1 MEASARPKE
10 QFRVLR
16 AQRGG
21 YDAIMFDVQLQVIN
35 TSALVWAQSFSDEQQ
50 ADDFYTT
57 VATDLDTLDVAG
69 FRRKY
74 GVPSTT

>member
-1 MEASARPKE
+1 MEASARPRE
-10 QFRVLR
+10 RFRVLR

-21 YDAIMFDVQLQVIN
+21 YDAIMFDVQLQVVS
-35 TSALVWAQSFSDEQQ
+35 TGALVWAQSFSDEQQ

-57 VATDLDTLDVAG
+57 VSTDLDTLEMAD
-69 FRRKY
+69 FRSKY

>member
-1 MEASARPKE
+1 
-10 QFRVLR
+10 
-16 AQRGG
+16 
-21 YDAIMFDVQLQVIN
+21 MFDIQLQVIS
-35 TSALVWAQSFSDEQQ
+35 TGGLVWAQSFSDEQQ

-57 VATDLDTLDVAG
+57 VATDLDTLDVAD

>member
-1 MEASARPKE
+1 MEAVTRPKD

-21 YDAIMFDVQLQVIN
+21 YDAVMFDVQLQVVS
-35 TSALVWAQSFSDEQQ
+35 TGALVWAQSFSAEQQ
-50 ADDFYTT
+50 ADEFYDT
-57 VATDLDTLDVAG
+57 VSSDLEALELAA
-69 FRRKY
+69 FRTKY

>member
-1 MEASARPKE
+1 MEASARPKD

-21 YDAIMFDVQLQVIN
+21 YDAIMFDVQLQVVS
-35 TSALVWAQSFSDEQQ
+35 TGALVWAQSFSNEQQ

-57 VATDLDTLDVAG
+57 VTTDLGTLDVAA
-69 FRRKY
+69 FRSKY